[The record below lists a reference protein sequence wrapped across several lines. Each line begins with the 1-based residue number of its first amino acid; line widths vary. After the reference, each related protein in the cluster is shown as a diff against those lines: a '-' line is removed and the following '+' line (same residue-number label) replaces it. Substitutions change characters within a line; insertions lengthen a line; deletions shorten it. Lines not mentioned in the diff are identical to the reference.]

1 VIPVCGPESFLF
13 AVVRDQSGIFTEFL
27 LCRVVCTI
35 NSSNSRDVGQ
45 YTPGVLRLQISF
57 PERYPEVPPLITFS
71 TDIFHP
77 LVVPLTT
84 HTFSSGAVDAIG
96 TVSASDD
103 QRLPSGAF
111 SLRDG
116 FPNWFR
122 QSRRAGDSWNGSRRV
137 SDNNEVDQKD
147 VAAVTLD
154 EGQNSQPALNCSI
167 VTALAYLR
175 SSFEEPEI
183 LDNLPLEAA
192 ANPGAWHAW
201 RSYRGLPKA
210 ASRAVSP
217 AQGEAGKGPMTQK
230 QPGDWN
236 WEGVFEKRV
245 KSGIEAS
252 IGDAVLFGSS
262 RPGAQGN
269 DTIRFRKLDDE
280 QLNAIKDEMV
290 VGEAPARR

>member
-1 VIPVCGPESFLF
+1 VIPVCGLESFLF
-13 AVVRDQSGIFTEFL
+13 AVVRDRSEIFTESL

-35 NSSNSRDVGQ
+35 NSSNGRDVGQ
-45 YTPGVLRLQISF
+45 YAPGVLRLQISF
-57 PERYPEVPPLITFS
+57 PERYPKVPPLITFS

-84 HTFSSGAVDAIG
+84 YTFSSGAVDAIG

-116 FPNWFR
+116 FPNWF
-122 QSRRAGDSWNGSRRV
+122 QQPRRARDSWNGSKQV
-137 SDNNEVDQKD
+137 SGNNEVGQKD
-147 VAAVTLD
+147 VPAVTSE
-154 EGQNSQPALNCSI
+154 EGQNSLSTLNYSI
-167 VTALAYLR
+167 VTALAYLK

-252 IGDAVLFGSS
+252 ISDAVLFGSS
-262 RPGAQGN
+262 RPGVQGN
-269 DTIRFRKLDDE
+269 DMIRFRKLDDE
-280 QLNAIKDEMV
+280 QLNAIKDEMM

>member
-1 VIPVCGPESFLF
+1 VIPVCGPASFLF
-13 AVVRDQSGIFTEFL
+13 AVVRDQFGIFTESL

-35 NSSNSRDVGQ
+35 NSSNDRDVGQ
-45 YTPGVLRLQISF
+45 YAPGVLRLQISF

-84 HTFSSGAVDAIG
+84 YTFSSGAVDAIG

-111 SLRDG
+111 SLRNG
-116 FPNWFR
+116 FPDWFR
-122 QSRRAGDSWNGSRRV
+122 QSMRAGDSRNGSRRV
-137 SDNNEVDQKD
+137 SSNNEVGQND
-147 VAAVTLD
+147 VAAATS
-154 EGQNSQPALNCSI
+154 EEEPNSQPTLNCSI
-167 VTALAYLR
+167 VNALAYLR

-217 AQGEAGKGPMTQK
+217 AQGEAGKGPMAQK

-245 KSGIEAS
+245 KSGVESS
-252 IGDAVLFGSS
+252 ISDAVLFGSS
-262 RPGAQGN
+262 RLGAQGN

-280 QLNAIKDEMV
+280 QLNAIKDEMMA
-290 VGEAPARR
+290 GEVWTRR

>member
-1 VIPVCGPESFLF
+1 LF
-13 AVVRDQSGIFTEFL
+13 AVVRDQSRIFHESL

-35 NSSNSRDVGQ
+35 NSSNSWDVGQ
-45 YTPGVLRLQISF
+45 YAPGVLRLQISF
-57 PERYPEVPPLITFS
+57 PEHYPEAPPLITFS

-84 HTFSSGAVDAIG
+84 YTFSSGGVDAIG

-122 QSRRAGDSWNGSRRV
+122 QSRRAGDSQNGSRRV
-137 SDNNEVDQKD
+137 SANEVGQKD
-147 VAAVTLD
+147 VAVVTS
-154 EGQNSQPALNCSI
+154 EERQNSQPTFTCSI
-167 VTALAYLR
+167 VKALAYLR

-201 RSYRGLPKA
+201 RSYRGLPKV

-217 AQGEAGKGPMTQK
+217 AQGEAGKGLMMQK
-230 QPGDWN
+230 LPGDWN

-252 IGDAVLFGSS
+252 ISDAVLFGSS
-262 RPGAQGN
+262 RPGAQGH

-280 QLNAIKDEMV
+280 QLNAIKDEMM
-290 VGEAPARR
+290 VGEARARR